1 MSSTTTPSPAP
12 TRGRGWIRYTVLA
25 MLFVVTVVNYADRS
39 TISIAGDDIQKSLG
53 LSSQELGFILS
64 GFGWSYLVAQIP
76 GGWLLDKYG
85 AKRVYGWALFA
96 WSAITAL
103 QGFIDFFTF
112 LSPIAL
118 FFILRLLVGV
128 AEAPSFPG
136 NASILASW
144 FPTQTRGR
152 AVALI
157 NAAQYF
163 GTVVFSP
170 LMGWLVYSFGWQ
182 HVFWVVGGFGVILSG
197 IWLVTIYTPRRHP
210 RLSAQE
216 LDYLEKGGALVDME
230 RNVSN
235 AAAKLPFRVTLARLR
250 FLLSRRLTLGVFCG
264 QYFLNSITWFFLT
277 WFPVYLV
284 QERGMNILEAGF
296 VTALPAICGFVGG
309 IAGGALSDTLR
320 HRLSHSV
327 ARKIP
332 MGIGL
337 VLAVSII
344 ACNYI
349 DTNWLIVT
357 FMSLAFFGKGFGA
370 LGWVLVVDIAPAEFT
385 GLTGSVFN
393 TFGAVAS
400 ITTPLIV
407 GAIVDSTGSFE
418 LALLFIGAN
427 ALLAAVCFLFL
438 TGKIR
443 RLVAPA
449 QTLV

>member
-1 MSSTTTPSPAP
+1 
-12 TRGRGWIRYTVLA
+12 
-25 MLFVVTVVNYADRS
+25 MLFVVTVINYADRS

-53 LSSQELGFILS
+53 LDSKQLGFILS

-76 GGWLLDKYG
+76 GGWLLDRFG

-112 LSPIAL
+112 LSPVFL

-144 FPTQTRGR
+144 FPSKERGR
-152 AVALI
+152 AVALV

-182 HVFWVVGGFGVILSG
+182 HVFWVVGAIGLLLSAV
-197 IWLVTIYTPRRHP
+197 WLVTIYTPRRHP
-210 RLSAQE
+210 RLSPTE
-216 LDYLEKGGALVDME
+216 LEYMEKGGALVDME
-230 RNVSN
+230 RAVSN
-235 AAAKLPFRVTLARLR
+235 ASARIPLGTTLKRLG
-250 FLLSRRLTLGVFCG
+250 FLLRKRLTLGVFFG

-296 VTALPAICGFVGG
+296 VAALPAICGFVGG
-309 IAGGALSDTLR
+309 VAGGALSDALR
-320 HRLSHSV
+320 SRLSLSV

-332 MGIGL
+332 MGVGL
-337 VLAVSII
+337 VMAVSIV

-349 DTNWLIVT
+349 DTNWLIVM
-357 FMSLAFFGKGFGA
+357 FMSIAFFGKGFGA
-370 LGWVLVVDIAPAEFT
+370 LGWVLVVDIAPTEFT

-393 TFGAVAS
+393 TFGAIAS
-400 ITTPLIV
+400 ISTPLIV
-407 GAIVDSTGSFE
+407 GDIVDSTGSFE

-427 ALLAAVCFLFL
+427 ALLAAGCFLLL

-449 QTLV
+449 DTLLP